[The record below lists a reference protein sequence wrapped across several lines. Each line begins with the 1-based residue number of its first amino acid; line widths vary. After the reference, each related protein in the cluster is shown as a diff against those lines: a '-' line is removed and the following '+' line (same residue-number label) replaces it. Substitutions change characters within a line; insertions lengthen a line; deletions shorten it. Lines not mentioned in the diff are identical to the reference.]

1 MGRFRLIALL
11 ASATLAFAMVG
22 GCAPVIVGAGP
33 PTATPS
39 LTSHEII
46 TRDGARLPLR
56 RWDAAGHPKAIILGL
71 HGFNDYSKSFTEPA
85 EAWTRAGLSVYAYDQ
100 RGFGAA
106 PGWGYWHG
114 AKTLAEDL
122 EDVSHLIRARHPKLP
137 LILVGESMG
146 AAVIL
151 AADAGP
157 TPPSADGYVLSAPA
171 IWSRDTMPFYQRAA
185 LWIGAHTAPW
195 LRLTGRGLNIRASD
209 NNEMLRKLGRDPL
222 VIKGARV
229 DALYGLTN
237 LMDRAHAAAANLKT
251 PTLILY
257 GDDEQLIPAPA
268 RETFLAQLPRDGK
281 WRYGEYPTG
290 FHMLMRD
297 LNADIVLRDIAA
309 WTMDNNTALPSGAD
323 QAKGAQRW
331 ARAPCPAP
339 HMKSQPQARPRAEPK
354 PVQIAL
360 AC

>member
-1 MGRFRLIALL
+1 MA
-11 ASATLAFAMVG
+11 A
-22 GCAPVIVGAGP
+22 GCAPVIVGAGAP
-33 PTATPS
+33 ITSPS
-39 LTSHEII
+39 LTAHEII
-46 TRDGARLPLR
+46 TRDSMRLPLR
-56 RWDAAGHPKAIILGL
+56 RWDAEGPPKGVILGL

-85 EAWTRAGLSVYAYDQ
+85 KAWTRAGLSVYAYDQ

-114 AKTLAEDL
+114 SKTLTDDL
-122 EDVSHLIRARHPKLP
+122 SDASRLIRARHPKLP
-137 LILVGESMG
+137 LFLVGESMG

-171 IWSRDTMPFYQRAA
+171 VWSRDTMPFYQRAA
-185 LWIGAHTAPW
+185 LWIGAHTTPW
-195 LRLTGRGLNIRASD
+195 LRLSGQGLNIRASD

-229 DALYGLTN
+229 DALFGLTN

-251 PTLILY
+251 PALILY

-268 RETFLAQLPRDGK
+268 RETFLRQLPHDGK
-281 WRYGEYPTG
+281 WRYAEYPTG

-297 LNADIVLRDIAA
+297 LNAEIVLQDIAA
-309 WTMDNNTALPSGAD
+309 WATDNNTALPSGAD

-339 HMKSQPQARPRAEPK
+339 EVQSQPRSKPK
-354 PVQIAL
+354 PTQIAL